1 MVTKKKN
8 KLSKEDGVDFMP
20 DIEIQSEDR
29 LAILET
35 IHVKVQKGRSK
46 DADNLL
52 SIESSVIKQLF
63 FSLESAA
70 NSIVFDLKMDKKRP
84 TNGQSV
90 EILSRIK
97 SKSAELGELFETI
110 DNIAGKA
117 LKKRNFDTGAISKLL
132 SNISEAIKDDIL
144 ESVTKNKSLLQTIHP
159 FRTMSVNVIKALY
172 EANLLGYFENDKKK
186 VSFIEDVMRHLL
198 ELPAVEIEMTAI
210 TGDKDYSVKVYLRDH
225 ILVELRNFKKT
236 NKILNSI

>member
-1 MVTKKKN
+1 MVTNKKN
-8 KLSKEDGVDFMP
+8 KVSQEDGVDFMP
-20 DIEIQSEDR
+20 DVEIQSEDR

-35 IHVKVQKGRSK
+35 IYVKVQREKRN
-46 DADNLL
+46 DVDNLV
-52 SIESSVIKQLF
+52 SIESSVIEQLF
-63 FSLESAA
+63 FSLENAA

-90 EILSRIK
+90 EILNRIK
-97 SKSAELGELFETI
+97 SKSAELGQLFETI

-117 LKKRNFDTGAISKLL
+117 LKKQNFDTGEISKLL

-159 FRTMSVNVIKALY
+159 FRIMSVNVIKALY
-172 EANLLGYFENDKKK
+172 EADLLSYFETDKKK

-198 ELPAVEIEMTAI
+198 ELPAVENEITEI
-210 TGDKDYSVKVYLRDH
+210 TGDEDYSVKVYLRDH
-225 ILVELRNFKKT
+225 ILAELRNFNKT